1 MDIDIKMEHFKND
14 LSGEEWE
21 WTVFYLTELDCL
33 SDKLEFFRQLEL
45 KKFFK
50 EDYLIHISTRGDDVI
65 VRDYFWKRFITVGF
79 WDYIM
84 ANARKEIAVIPPDQM
99 DIYTN
104 LDTINVD
111 FTYLKL

>member
-1 MDIDIKMEHFKND
+1 MDIDIKMEHFSND

-33 SDKLEFFRQLEL
+33 SDKLEFIKQLEL
-45 KKFFK
+45 INFFPQ
-50 EDYLIHISTRGDDVI
+50 DHLIHTSTRGDDVL
-65 VRDYFWKRFITVGF
+65 VRDYFWKHFVKIEF

-84 ANARKEIAVIPPDQM
+84 ANSKREIAVIPQDQM

-104 LDTINVD
+104 LDEIKLD
-111 FTYLKL
+111 FIYLKL